1 MPRSMTSTPAIAVIG
16 AGALGSFLAARLAQ
30 AGLATA
36 LVARGPRRAELER
49 DGIVM
54 REGPAPRRI
63 VVPLAKEGSGLAP
76 PDIAILAVKAG
87 DLESALAVL
96 KPAARPGMILL
107 TVQNGVEAP
116 EIAERAI
123 PEAHVLAGRVHG
135 FFEMDGSSVR
145 HVGVEPSIAFGPLQD
160 APPTAGELMAACLQ
174 QAAIAFTRPP
184 DMRRA
189 LWEKFLLA
197 SAIGGVGLA
206 LGLPA
211 GQLCNNARAREM
223 LESAM
228 AEIAMIADMKGVDL
242 PGDCV
247 RATLDFAASFP
258 PDATSSLQRDVEEG
272 RRSEFDSLTGA
283 VLRFAEALQV
293 PVPTHRDILR
303 RIKARGLL

>member
-1 MPRSMTSTPAIAVIG
+1 MTSAPAIAIIG

-30 AGLATA
+30 AGMATT
-36 LVARGPRRAELER
+36 LVARGARRAELER
-49 DGIVM
+49 DGIVI
-54 REGPAPRRI
+54 REGSTPRRI
-63 VVPLAKEGSGLAP
+63 VVPLADEGSGLAA

-87 DLESALAVL
+87 DLESALETL

-116 EIAERAI
+116 EIAEHSI
-123 PEAHVLAGRVHG
+123 PEAHILAGRVHG

-145 HVGVEPSIAFGPLQD
+145 HVGVEPSIAFGSLHD
-160 APPTAGELMAACLQ
+160 IPPAAGDMMAACLQ
-174 QAAIAFTRPP
+174 QAALAFTRPP

-211 GQLCNNARAREM
+211 GQLCKDASAREM

-247 RATLDFAASFP
+247 SATLDFAASFP

-283 VLRFAEALQV
+283 VLRFAEALHV
-293 PVPTHRDILR
+293 PIPTHQDIVQ
-303 RIKARGLL
+303 RIKARGLP